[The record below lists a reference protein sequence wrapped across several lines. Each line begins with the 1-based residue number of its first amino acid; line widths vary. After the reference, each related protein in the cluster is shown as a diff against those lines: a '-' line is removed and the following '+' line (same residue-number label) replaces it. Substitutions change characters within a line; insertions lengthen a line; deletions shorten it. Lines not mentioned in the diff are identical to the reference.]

1 MTEWRGTERASLGF
15 VLRMFFA
22 LARKLLDSEI
32 RYRYNFR
39 LPGGALLSFGGNTPR
54 KM

>member
-1 MTEWRGTERASLGF
+1 MRGTERASLKF

-22 LARKLLDSEI
+22 LARKSLDSEI
-32 RYRYNFR
+32 RCGFW
-39 LPGGALLSFGGNTPR
+39 LPGGAVLSFGGNAPR